1 MSLFLLPTVCL
12 SKPRTYVCF
21 MNCFIDMFCPA
32 QVIRHDNSKIFII
45 EYISK
50 LSTRDLVPCGTFVF
64 IMSDSHDLT
73 FARIKFYLPAICP

>member
-1 MSLFLLPTVCL
+1 
-12 SKPRTYVCF
+12 

-32 QVIRHDNSKIFII
+32 QVIHHDNSKIFII

-50 LSTRDLVPCGTFVF
+50 LSTLDLVPCGTFVF

-73 FARIKFYLPAICP
+73 FARIKFYLPAIRP